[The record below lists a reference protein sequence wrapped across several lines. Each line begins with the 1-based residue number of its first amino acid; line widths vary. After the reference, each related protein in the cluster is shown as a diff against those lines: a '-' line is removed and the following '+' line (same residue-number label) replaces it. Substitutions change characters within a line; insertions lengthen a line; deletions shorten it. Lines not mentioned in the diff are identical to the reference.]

1 MKWYKK
7 LYLGESIKQ
16 EKWVRF
22 QISFGKKSKGYYCIS
37 LSNSP
42 RNLLDIYQSQFLRT
56 PGMNTDGIYIIGLAS
71 DKTEAFDVVR
81 DIIEDVYVH
90 THGFD
95 VKSYLG
101 ITV

>member
-16 EKWVRF
+16 AKWICF
-22 QISFGKKSKGYYCIS
+22 QITFGKKSKGYYCIS

-42 RNLLDIYQSQFLRT
+42 NNLLDIYPSQFLRT
-56 PGMNTDGIYIIGLAS
+56 PEMNTDGIYIVGLAS
-71 DKTEAFDVVR
+71 NKTEAFDVVR

-95 VKSYLG
+95 LRSYLG